1 MKRQLDKTIIDSLI
15 KTDLWIN
22 EIEKDCKSQNVFFA
36 IRNNQIDFY
45 YKGGRLFNFDKFGFK
60 THLKYASVI
69 KSNGKDYL
77 TEKELVNYKLAS
89 DFDTNYLRIKENCS
103 NYSGVES
110 KGVSEIYHKHSY
122 LSNSNVVVLDIEVS
136 FQSIDELDK
145 HDRIDILLYNKSKR
159 TLQFVEAKHFSNKEI
174 WSENTPKVVSQ
185 VHRYELQ
192 IKHREQDILSECIEY
207 VKVLNVIFG
216 LTLPEPIDIE
226 NKVTL
231 LIFGFDND
239 QKNGRLKKL
248 ILTNPIYKGIKNYSI
263 GNVKQIVPENLWNA
277 KEL

>member
-1 MKRQLDKTIIDSLI
+1 M
-15 KTDLWIN
+15 
-22 EIEKDCKSQNVFFA
+22 
-36 IRNNQIDFY
+36 
-45 YKGGRLFNFDKFGFK
+45 
-60 THLKYASVI
+60 KYASVI

>member
-1 MKRQLDKTIIDSLI
+1 M
-15 KTDLWIN
+15 
-22 EIEKDCKSQNVFFA
+22 
-36 IRNNQIDFY
+36 
-45 YKGGRLFNFDKFGFK
+45 
-60 THLKYASVI
+60 
-69 KSNGKDYL
+69 
-77 TEKELVNYKLAS
+77 
-89 DFDTNYLRIKENCS
+89 
-103 NYSGVES
+103 
-110 KGVSEIYHKHSY
+110 
-122 LSNSNVVVLDIEVS
+122 DIEVS

-239 QKNGRLKKL
+239 QKNGRLK
-248 ILTNPIYKGIKNYSI
+248 S
-263 GNVKQIVPENLWNA
+263 
-277 KEL
+277 